1 MGRLMLGET
10 NRYCSF
16 DRKVRIHDCN
26 GGWSWVLCLLC
37 MADNNTDNRSCKQR
51 HEKDNHQADGP
62 IKTFGPRYDKVTR
75 EAKYSFK
82 N

>member
-1 MGRLMLGET
+1 
-10 NRYCSF
+10 
-16 DRKVRIHDCN
+16 
-26 GGWSWVLCLLC
+26 
-37 MADNNTDNRSCKQR
+37 MADNNTDNRSCNQR